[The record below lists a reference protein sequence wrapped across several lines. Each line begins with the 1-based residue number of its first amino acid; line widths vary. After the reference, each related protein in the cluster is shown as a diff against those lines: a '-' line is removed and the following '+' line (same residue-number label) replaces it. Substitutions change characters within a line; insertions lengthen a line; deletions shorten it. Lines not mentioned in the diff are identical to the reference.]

1 MFHPSFKCSLYY
13 NQCTAHTL
21 LYCFSKLTINATEK
35 NSPPIQNHAFPSWQ
49 STPLKKK
56 QSTNSKPHTLQS
68 YMPSRQSTAPR
79 RRHRCTVCTAP
90 VRQATAACAV
100 LSVPAARGNDAPRCP
115 DDCAPPETHG
125 PTANSSIHFKCCLYS
140 LSACSCSNTLGSTTC
155 KLHSTV
161 HYWWDN
167 QERILAWVWCPWV

>member
-1 MFHPSFKCSLYY
+1 MFLILQSMYSTHTSILLFQADNQRHWKKQSTNSKPS
-13 NQCTAHTL
+13 
-21 LYCFSKLTINATEK
+21 FSKLTIHATE
-35 NSPPIQNHAFPSWQ
+35 
-49 STPLKKK
+49 KK

-79 RRHRCTVCTAP
+79 RRHRCTACTAP

-167 QERILAWVWCPWV
+167 QEERTLAWVWCPWV